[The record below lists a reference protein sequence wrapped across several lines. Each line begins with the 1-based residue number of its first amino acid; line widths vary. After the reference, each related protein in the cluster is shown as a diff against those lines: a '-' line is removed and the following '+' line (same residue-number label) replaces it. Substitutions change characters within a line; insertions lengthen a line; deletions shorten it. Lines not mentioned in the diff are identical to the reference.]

1 MAGIL
6 DEYDEATPM
15 RGTYCS
21 RLTVDEYE
29 NQSSKCTEDAL
40 EQLISHLESN
50 PEVYKKV
57 LKDKKKQE
65 EEEAGI
71 LSFMKV
77 SLSSLIRMTVLLN
90 Y

>member
-21 RLTVDEYE
+21 RLTTDEYE
-29 NQSSKCTEDAL
+29 NQSSRCTEDAL
-40 EQLISHLESN
+40 EQLISHLEGN
-50 PEVYKKV
+50 PDVYKKV
-57 LKDKKKQE
+57 LKAKKKQE

-71 LSFMKV
+71 LSFMRV
-77 SLSSLIRMTVLLN
+77 SLCLIPRVLSS
-90 Y
+90 